1 MAKVR
6 KAVIAAAGF
15 GTRFLPQTKAMPK
28 EMLPLID
35 KPIIQYVVEELVGA
49 GIEDIIIVSNYNK
62 RSIEDHFDVPGAE
75 LVAALKASGKEKQ
88 LEELQ
93 KVSDLANF
101 VYVRQKQPM
110 GNIAP
115 LLYAGHLIDDE
126 PFMYVYA
133 DDLLEATPSRTQQM
147 VDLYE
152 KTGASIVPCIR
163 LTKDEEYDRYGVV
176 AGEQDDNGYKMN
188 KIVEKPGK
196 ANAPSDLASVS
207 GYLLT
212 PEILRYIQ
220 EDAKAYDGTNEIK
233 IQDAMQRMINDGH
246 NFYAFEVQNSKY
258 YDAGNRLE
266 YIKTIIDFALKH
278 EDIKDDVLTYLR
290 ERITRV

>member
-1 MAKVR
+1 
-6 KAVIAAAGF
+6 
-15 GTRFLPQTKAMPK
+15 
-28 EMLPLID
+28 
-35 KPIIQYVVEELVGA
+35 LVA
-49 GIEDIIIVSNYNK
+49 SGIKDIIIVSNYNK

-75 LVAALKASGKEKQ
+75 LVAALKAGGKDKQ

-110 GNIAP
+110 GNVAP

-133 DDLLEATPSRTQQM
+133 DDLLVATPTRTQQM
-147 VDLYE
+147 IELHE
-152 KTGASIVPCIR
+152 KTGASVVPCIR

-176 AGEQDDNGYKMN
+176 AGTSQPDGSIKME

-196 ANAPSDLASVS
+196 AGAPSDLASVS

-212 PEILRYIQ
+212 PDILKYI
-220 EDAKAYDGTNEIK
+220 EEAAKAYDGSTEIK
-233 IQDAMQRMINDGH
+233 IQDAMQKMIDDGH
-246 NFYAFEVQNSKY
+246 EYRAFEVVDSKY

-266 YIKTIIDFALKH
+266 YIKTIIDFALMH
-278 EDIKDDVLTYLR
+278 EDIKDDVMAFLR
-290 ERITRV
+290 TKIV

>member
-1 MAKVR
+1 MPKVR

-35 KPIIQYVVEELVGA
+35 KPIIQYVVEELVA
-49 GIEDIIIVSNYNK
+49 SGIKDIIIVSNYNK

-75 LVAALKASGKEKQ
+75 LVAALKAGGKDKQ

-110 GNIAP
+110 GNVAP

-133 DDLLEATPSRTQQM
+133 DDLLVATPTRTQQM
-147 VDLYE
+147 IELYE
-152 KTGASIVPCIR
+152 KTGASVVPCIR

-176 AGEQDDNGYKMN
+176 AGTAQPDGSIKME

-196 ANAPSDLASVS
+196 AEAPSDLASVS

-212 PEILRYIQ
+212 PEILKYI
-220 EDAKAYDGTNEIK
+220 EEAAKAYDGSTEIK
-233 IQDAMQRMINDGH
+233 IQDAMQKMIDDGH
-246 NFYAFEVQNSKY
+246 EYRAFEVADSKY

-266 YIKTIIDFALKH
+266 YIKTIIDFALMH
-278 EDIKDDVLTYLR
+278 EDIKDDVMAFLR
-290 ERITRV
+290 TKIL